1 MRRTFT
7 SSAKETGQI
16 MATERKPKETQQPF
30 APKDCTKAELEE
42 YLASIPEEHELAK
55 GESEII
61 FFSRIPMQAVR

>member
-1 MRRTFT
+1 
-7 SSAKETGQI
+7 

-61 FFSRIPMQAVR
+61 FFSRIPKQAVR